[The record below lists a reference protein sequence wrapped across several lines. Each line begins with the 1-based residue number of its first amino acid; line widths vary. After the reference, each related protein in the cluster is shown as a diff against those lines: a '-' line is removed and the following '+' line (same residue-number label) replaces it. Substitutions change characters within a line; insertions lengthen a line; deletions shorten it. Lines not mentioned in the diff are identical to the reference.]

1 MARAL
6 FADNDDHNA
15 AADITNKGVYL
26 ISRGCVFEHLKSEFK
41 PSTLDR
47 QFSIRNKAIKRRLK
61 KTEISRNIDSFKT
74 KMKKDNI
81 TKLMKYKKKFAAGK
95 IIGLQNLIPGVAE
108 KSEIVF
114 FTENNMVAEVHEVD
128 VESLR

>member
-1 MARAL
+1 MAQAL

-15 AADITNKGVYL
+15 ATDITNKGVYL

-41 PSTLDR
+41 PLTLDR
-47 QFSIRNKAIKRRLK
+47 QFSIRNKAIKRHLK
-61 KTEISRNIDSFKT
+61 KTETAIIIDSFKAKT
-74 KMKKDNI
+74 KKDNV

-114 FTENNMVAEVHEVD
+114 YTENMMVAEVHEVD